1 VCCCGAPSIMDEN
14 FDEWY
19 MVHAPIDISH
29 PIVKSKSKSKL
40 FMISGSIASKFHP
53 GEFIFCSILTSLA

>member
-1 VCCCGAPSIMDEN
+1 MCCCGAPSIIDENFDEN

-40 FMISGSIASKFHP
+40 CMISGSIASKFHP
-53 GEFIFCSILTSLA
+53 GEFIFC